1 MDIPEF
7 EDLLGRHGEDVSSWP
22 EHRRV
27 EALALLRESD
37 QARALLTE
45 AGLLRKALRPEPVR
59 APDGL
64 VDRIMRKVVSSD
76 PAGKGQAKKPTD
88 KS

>member
-22 EHRRV
+22 EDRRDA
-27 EALALLRESD
+27 ALALLRTSE
-37 QARALLTE
+37 QARAALAE
-45 AGLLRKALRPEPVR
+45 AQLLRRALSPGTVR

-64 VDRIMRKVVSSD
+64 VDRIMQKARQSD
-76 PAGKGQAKKPTD
+76 VAPTRPATKPD
-88 KS
+88 KN